1 MYRDSIKF
9 ITKIDESKMSASMR
23 ERWQRLSDLDKLT
36 LIREANRDL
45 IQEAVDRLN
54 KNHSWAFLEMKDR

>member
-23 ERWQRLSDLDKLT
+23 ESWQRLSDLDKLT

-54 KNHSWAFLEMKDR
+54 ENHSWAFLEMKDR